1 MNQPPC
7 RGGNGSQYCPGED
20 KGQAV
25 LGHPSVYPLASP
37 EEPVVFFS
45 PDLSPPLHPQAA
57 EPFFMSITKKKNK
70 VGVGRELLG
79 AYYHMHINMLILSL
93 LKTILNVIIWQT
105 VLYSTCV
112 SGLEHWIQIELCWFI
127 ICMQR
132 LSFCHI
138 ILVM

>member
-1 MNQPPC
+1 MDQSPC
-7 RGGNGSQYCPGED
+7 RGGNGSQYCSRED

-25 LGHPSVYPLASP
+25 LGHPSVYPLASL
-37 EEPVVFFS
+37 EEPVIFFS

-57 EPFFMSITKKKNK
+57 EPFFMSITKKKK
-70 VGVGRELLG
+70 SGGGGGLLG
-79 AYYHMHINMLILSL
+79 AYYHIHINMLILSL
-93 LKTILNVIIWQT
+93 LKTILNVIFWQT
-105 VLYSTCV
+105 VLSSTCV
-112 SGLEHWIQIELCWFI
+112 LGLEHWIQIELCWFI